1 MENETFI
8 EQTKAYLLLVK
19 EHEGNAAFQQMAHV
33 VGGAL
38 KTTRKAGLKMWAK
51 QIVTPPQ
58 PQPTPVV
65 KPQAPTVP
73 PSSVAEQPKGK
84 AESKKQKLHQSKSAE
99 HAEELMPL
107 STVEEVMEAFGGD
120 GELMRDYLFSR
131 TAIIYPPN
139 IAVEKLAAA
148 ITEIPNA

>member
-73 PSSVAEQPKGK
+73 QSSVAEQPKGK
-84 AESKKQKLHQSKSAE
+84 AESKKQKLHPSKSAE
-99 HAEELMPL
+99 PVEGLPDL
-107 STVEEVMEAFGGD
+107 STVEAVMDAFGNAAD
-120 GELMRDYLFSR
+120 LMIDYLEANGKKVSPK
-131 TAIIYPPN
+131 TP
-139 IAVEKLAAA
+139 VEKLAEA
-148 ITEIPNA
+148 ITLL